1 MIKRQGFSRK
11 KARFFGKPADL
22 GTKTDCFLAH
32 RDALI
37 AENRQFVAL
46 DETGFGRNSGCTV
59 GYAPVGQQLRVQRQA
74 PRFTTTSVIAVA
86 SQSGIIARRSRHG
99 SFNTQRLLE
108 FLETLHLAAGTVF
121 LLDNVSFHH
130 AKEVKALACQ
140 RGWTLLYTPPYSPW
154 FNPIEGMFSIV
165 KRAFYKNGSI
175 DHAFSRLTQ
184 SHAGAFFGQSLRLR
198 KQPT

>member
-1 MIKRQGFSRK
+1 MKQAS
-11 KARFFGKPADL
+11 AATL
-22 GTKTDCFLAH
+22 GVQLATH
-32 RDALI
+32 LLGSSSVFR
-37 AENRQFVAL
+37 
-46 DETGFGRNSGCTV
+46 GR
-59 GYAPVGQQLRVQRQA
+59 LRGSEA
-74 PRFTTTSVIAVA
+74 GTTTSVIAVA

-184 SHAGAFFGQSLRLR
+184 SHACAFFGQSLRLR